1 MDPLL
6 LKTLHVAGVIAL
18 FTSLGAILA
27 GACDDCRK
35 KAMMMHGIS
44 LLLIIGVGLH
54 MLFSQHLVKTGGW
67 WHAKLV
73 LWLFLGVAPVLAKRN
88 VMPRS
93 VVLILCV
100 AAGITAAWLGIRKP
114 F

>member
-1 MDPLL
+1 MDIQL
-6 LKTLHVAGVIAL
+6 LKTLHVAGIIML

-35 KAMMMHGIS
+35 KAMIMHGIS
-44 LLLIIGVGLH
+44 LLLLLGGGLH
-54 MLFSQHLVKTGGW
+54 MLFAYGLNKGGW

-73 LWLFLGVAPVLAKRN
+73 IWLFLGVAPVLAKKN
-88 VMPRS
+88 ILPRG
-93 VVLILCV
+93 VVLMLCV
-100 AAGITAAWLGIRKP
+100 LAGIAAAFLGLKKP